1 MSALCSARGGGWTEH
16 EATGL
21 IAGVPVPDEAGKID
35 TSCSVARTIR
45 LTEAIAGC
53 SASGDADRFRR
64 GRVAEVGTARF
75 RGLRNPSAARPNIQF
90 YVSDIPRSS
99 PRWVNGSGHKL
110 AGYAAPKD
118 LIPVAGP
125 AGGIGRK
132 RGEKMEVLNETE
144 ITREL
149 GTLAGW
155 AREGK
160 EIRKTFE
167 LADFAASM
175 GFVVS
180 VALLAEKANHHPDID
195 IRWNRVMLVLSTHSA
210 GGLTAKD
217 FALAARIEGLN

>member
-1 MSALCSARGGGWTEH
+1 
-16 EATGL
+16 
-21 IAGVPVPDEAGKID
+21 
-35 TSCSVARTIR
+35 
-45 LTEAIAGC
+45 
-53 SASGDADRFRR
+53 
-64 GRVAEVGTARF
+64 
-75 RGLRNPSAARPNIQF
+75 
-90 YVSDIPRSS
+90 
-99 PRWVNGSGHKL
+99 
-110 AGYAAPKD
+110 
-118 LIPVAGP
+118 
-125 AGGIGRK
+125 
-132 RGEKMEVLNETE
+132 MEVLNETE